1 MTLPPHVAGEA
12 GQSTRG
18 ADGAGPTV
26 RGEPGGRLGRS
37 QIVDEI
43 PDPAAKQRVATTY
56 RVDCHHVPAVLLETG
71 AIGQQACSDATA
83 GSRALVPQ

>member
-43 PDPAAKQRVATTY
+43 PDAAAKQRVAT
-56 RVDCHHVPAVLLETG
+56 DVPGRLPPRSGCLLETG
-71 AIGQQACSDATA
+71 AIGHPACADATA
-83 GSRALVPQ
+83 GSRPFVPS